1 MILFFRQ
8 RPYNVSHFIKPFWT
22 RERLMESLEPAVL
35 DRLRAFNTP
44 TVANAIEVFDVRPR
58 DEGFMRP
65 EIRCVFPSLGVMIGY
80 AVTLKIQSVTPGA
93 KGAAIPASVHWHD
106 VMKVPAP
113 RVIVVE
119 DLDDPPG
126 LGSLWGEVN
135 ANMHRA
141 MGCVG
146 AVTNGSVR
154 DLDEVEPLGFHFFA
168 SHIAVS
174 HAYVHM
180 VEVGTPV
187 RVGGLTVRPGDLLHG
202 DRHGVTSIPLDL
214 AARIPEGVKVVD
226 TMERQI
232 INYSQSPEF
241 TVEGLTALWNR
252 LRP

>member
-1 MILFFRQ
+1 
-8 RPYNVSHFIKPFWT
+8 
-22 RERLMESLEPAVL
+22 MEPLEPAVL

-58 DEGFMRP
+58 NEGFMRP
-65 EIRCVFPSLGVMIGY
+65 EIRCIFPRLGVMVGY
-80 AVTLKIQSVTPGA
+80 AVTVKIRSMTPGA
-93 KGAAIPASVHWHD
+93 KGATIPPSVHWQD
-106 VMKVPAP
+106 VMKVPSP
-113 RVIVVE
+113 RVVVVE

-135 ANMHRA
+135 ANIHRA
-141 MGCVG
+141 LGCVG
-146 AVTNGSVR
+146 AVTNGCVR

-168 SHIAVS
+168 GYVAVS
-174 HAYVHM
+174 HAYVHI
-180 VEVGTPV
+180 VEVGTPA

-202 DRHGVTSIPLDL
+202 DRHGVTTIPLDL

-232 INYSQSPEF
+232 INYSQSPDF

-252 LRP
+252 LRT

>member
-1 MILFFRQ
+1 
-8 RPYNVSHFIKPFWT
+8 
-22 RERLMESLEPAVL
+22 MEPLQPAVL

-58 DEGFMRP
+58 NEGFMRP
-65 EIRCVFPSLGVMIGY
+65 EIRCSFPTMCVMVGY
-80 AVTLKIQSVTPGA
+80 AVTLKIQSAAPPA
-93 KGAAIPASVHWHD
+93 KGVSIPHTVHWQN
-106 VMKVPAP
+106 VLKVPAP

-126 LGSLWGEVN
+126 LGSFWGEVN
-135 ANMHRA
+135 ANMHKA

-174 HAYVHM
+174 HAYVHI

-187 RVGGLTVRPGDLLHG
+187 QIGGLTVRPGDLLHG
-202 DRHGVTSIPLDL
+202 DRHGVTSVPLDL

-226 TMERQI
+226 TMERQV

-241 TVEGLTALWNR
+241 TVDGLTALWNR
-252 LRP
+252 LRT

>member
-1 MILFFRQ
+1 
-8 RPYNVSHFIKPFWT
+8 
-22 RERLMESLEPAVL
+22 MEPLEPAVL

-58 DEGFMRP
+58 NDGFMRP
-65 EIRCVFPSLGVMIGY
+65 EIRCIFPGMGVMVGY

-93 KGAAIPASVHWHD
+93 KGAALLPTVHWQD
-106 VMKVPAP
+106 IMKIPGP
-113 RVIVVE
+113 RVVVVE

-141 MGCVG
+141 LGCVG
-146 AVTNGSVR
+146 AITNGSVR
-154 DLDEVEPLGFHFFA
+154 DLDEVETLGFHFFA

-180 VEVGTPV
+180 VEAGTPV

-202 DRHGVTSIPLDL
+202 DRHGVTNIPLDL
-214 AARIPEGVKVVD
+214 AARIPEAVKVVD
-226 TMERQI
+226 AMERQLI
-232 INYSQSPEF
+232 AYSQSPEF

-252 LRP
+252 LRS

>member
-1 MILFFRQ
+1 
-8 RPYNVSHFIKPFWT
+8 
-22 RERLMESLEPAVL
+22 MEQLDPAVL

-44 TVANAIEVFDVRPR
+44 TVSNAIEVFDVRPR
-58 DEGFMRP
+58 NEGFMRP
-65 EIRCVFPSLGVMIGY
+65 EIRCVFPALGVMVGY
-80 AVTLKIQSVTPGA
+80 AVTLKIEAATRGG
-93 KGAAIPASVHWHD
+93 KGAAIPHSAHWRD
-106 VMKVPAP
+106 IMTVPAP

-126 LGSLWGEVN
+126 LGSFWGEVN

-146 AVTNGSVR
+146 VVTNGSVR

-168 SHIAVS
+168 NHVSVS
-174 HAYVHM
+174 HAYVHI
-180 VEVGTPV
+180 VEIGTPV

-202 DRHGVTSIPLDL
+202 DRHGVTSIPLEV

-232 INYSQSPEF
+232 ISYSQSPDF

>member
-1 MILFFRQ
+1 
-8 RPYNVSHFIKPFWT
+8 
-22 RERLMESLEPAVL
+22 
-35 DRLRAFNTP
+35 
-44 TVANAIEVFDVRPR
+44 
-58 DEGFMRP
+58 
-65 EIRCVFPSLGVMIGY
+65 
-80 AVTLKIQSVTPGA
+80 VTLKIQSVTPGA
-93 KGAAIPASVHWHD
+93 KGAAIPADVHWQD

-135 ANMHRA
+135 ANMHKA

-187 RVGGLTVRPGDLLHG
+187 RIGGLTVRPGDLLHA
-202 DRHGVTSIPLDL
+202 DRHGVTNIPLEL

-241 TVEGLTALWNR
+241 TVEGLTALWDR

>member
-1 MILFFRQ
+1 M
-8 RPYNVSHFIKPFWT
+8 T
-22 RERLMESLEPAVL
+22 SLNPAVL
-35 DRLRAFNTP
+35 DALRRYNTP
-44 TVANAIEVFDVRPR
+44 TVSNAIEVFDVRPR
-58 DEGFMRP
+58 NEGFMRP
-65 EIRCVFPSLGVMIGY
+65 EIRCVFPGLGVMVGY
-80 AVTLKIQSVTPGA
+80 AVTVKIQSMAPSGT
-93 KGAAIPASVHWHD
+93 AIHPSVHWQD

-113 RVIVVE
+113 RVVVVE
-119 DLDDPPG
+119 DLDEPSG

-146 AVTNGSVR
+146 CVTNGSVR

-168 SHIAVS
+168 RHIAVS
-174 HAYVHM
+174 HAYVRI

-202 DRHGVTSIPLDL
+202 DKHGVTNVPLEL

-232 INYSQSPEF
+232 INYSQSPNF
-241 TVEGLTALWNR
+241 TVEGLTELYER
-252 LRP
+252 LRG

>member
-1 MILFFRQ
+1 M
-8 RPYNVSHFIKPFWT
+8 
-22 RERLMESLEPAVL
+22 MESLEPAVL

-44 TVANAIEVFDVRPR
+44 TVANAIEVFGVRPR
-58 DEGFMRP
+58 NEGFMRP
-65 EIRCVFPSLGVMIGY
+65 EVRCIFPGLGVMVGY
-80 AVTLKIQSVTPGA
+80 AVTLKIRSVAPGA
-93 KGAAIPASVHWHD
+93 KGTVIPHSTHWQD
-106 VMKVPAP
+106 VMTVPAP

-119 DLDDPPG
+119 DVDDPPG
-126 LGSLWGEVN
+126 LGSFWGEVN

-174 HAYVHM
+174 HAYVHI
-180 VEVGTPV
+180 VEVGSPV
-187 RVGGLTVRPGDLLHG
+187 CVGGLTVRPGDLLHG
-202 DRHGVTSIPLDL
+202 DCHGVTNVPLDL
-214 AARIPEGVKVVD
+214 AARIPEGVKAVD

-232 INYSQSPEF
+232 INYSQSPDF